1 MDRGIALVVNPFAF
15 CKADI
20 EVDELV
26 QHAVDIISIG
36 EFFAVNANDRRLGIL
51 FNVDSSF
58 RFWTKLTLGS
68 RSRQTPT

>member
-1 MDRGIALVVNPFAF
+1 MDRAIALVVNPFAF

-26 QHAVDIISIG
+26 QDAVDIISIG
-36 EFFAVNANDRRLGIL
+36 EVFAVNANDLLGIL

-58 RFWTKLTLGS
+58 RCWTKLTLGS